1 MTARI
6 APSILSADFAN
17 LERDIRMVQEAGAQ
31 LLHVDVM
38 DGHFVPNLTIGPD
51 IVKCLKPVATIPLD
65 VHLMVTDPD
74 GYVEKFVRAGASSIT
89 VHAEASVHLDR
100 SLNLIRSHKV
110 LAGVSINPATPL
122 SMVEQ
127 ALELADML
135 LIMSVNP
142 GFGGQSYIGYVT
154 DKIRIA
160 RRIIERKRYKCEI
173 EVDGGID
180 IHNMEMVIRAG
191 AQILVAGSAIF
202 KDKDGKTPARK
213 LQEMLEIAS
222 RVDYDGE
229 AV

>member
-17 LERDIRMVQEAGAQ
+17 LERDVRIVQDAGAH

-74 GYVEKFVRAGASSIT
+74 VYVPKFVDAGAAIIT
-89 VHAEASVHLDR
+89 VHAEATVHLDR
-100 SLNLIRSHKV
+100 SLNLIRSNKV
-110 LAGVSINPATPL
+110 LAGVSINPATPV
-122 SMVEQ
+122 STIEH
-127 ALELADML
+127 ALELADL
-135 LIMSVNP
+135 LLVMSVNP
-142 GFGGQSYIGYVT
+142 GFGGQHYIPYAT
-154 DKIRIA
+154 SKIRAA
-160 RRIIERKRYKCEI
+160 RRFIDKKKLRCEI

-180 IHNMEMVIRAG
+180 THNMEEVIRAG
-191 AQILVAGSAIF
+191 AGILVAGSAIF
-202 KDKDGKTPARK
+202 KDKGGKTPARK

-222 RVDYDGE
+222 RVDYDAG
-229 AV
+229 VV